1 LFACR
6 ISAETRQIAR
16 VVRSFYRSRP
26 EMRFRDIAEV
36 IKKVRAR
43 PNASG
48 VPSRS
53 IFSSFFSFS
62 FFSSLFLF
70 IASLQRVRRRKLRLR
85 CRNLSTDRG
94 DTYFDLARDS
104 LLTNAGEFL
113 RDIVRV

>member
-36 IKKVRAR
+36 IKKVQAR

-48 VPSRS
+48 VPSLS
-53 IFSSFFSFS
+53 IFSSFFFFS
-62 FFSSLFLF
+62 FSSLFLF

-85 CRNLSTDRG
+85 CRNLSADRG

-113 RDIVRV
+113 RDIIRV